1 MAWVD
6 RSVRDFIEAV
16 AAATPTPGGGSIA
29 ALAAASAAALLQM
42 YVLRSAQSSRV
53 APDWRTRFPEVA
65 GRIAGWKLRA
75 LALVDEDVRTFE
87 AVLEAR
93 RQSQTTEAERAAR
106 AEAIRTATLRAAG
119 VPLEV
124 AELCLQALQACQE
137 LVPHGLASMRS
148 DVQTAYYIARAGLAA
163 ALANVA
169 INLEVL
175 EPAAVPE
182 DLRARYEAAC
192 QALAVAPPDLRGY
205 ERAGHEPR

>member
-6 RSVRDFIEAV
+6 QSVRDFIEAV
-16 AAATPTPGGGSIA
+16 AAATPAPGGGSVA

-42 YVLRSAQSSRV
+42 YALRSAQSPKV
-53 APDWRTRFPEVA
+53 APDWRARFPEVA
-65 GRIAGWKLRA
+65 CRIAGWKLRA
-75 LALVDEDVRTFE
+75 LTLVDEDVQAFE

-93 RQSQTTEAERAAR
+93 RRPQATEAERKAR
-106 AEAIRTATLRAAG
+106 TEAIRAATLRAAG

-124 AELCLQALQACQE
+124 AELCVQVLQACQE
-137 LVPHGLASMRS
+137 LLPHGLASMRS

-169 INLEVL
+169 INLEGL

-182 DLRARYEAAC
+182 DLRTRYEAAR
-192 QALAVAPPDLRGY
+192 QALAAVPLDLPG
-205 ERAGHEPR
+205 